1 MLQISGQRYAFP
13 AVEVEEII
21 PLIPCRSLA
30 GVPPYVCGLIDYRGS
45 AVPVV
50 DLGMMICGDPCVR
63 YYSTRILLTR
73 VEGHLLG
80 LVAEEVTISQR
91 WNDEQWKP
99 LGVAQKQTPFLG
111 PVLND
116 ELGFIQRLDASLLLP
131 PAVRAALFE
140 RAPS

>member
-30 GVPPYVCGLIDYRGS
+30 GVPPYVSGLIDYRGN

-50 DLGMMICGDPCVR
+50 DLGTMICGTPCAR

-73 VEGHLLG
+73 IQGNLLG
-80 LVAEEVTISQR
+80 LIGEEVTISQR

-99 LGVAQKQTPFLG
+99 LGVAQRQTPFLG
-111 PVLND
+111 PVVND
-116 ELGFIQRLDASLLLP
+116 DQGFIQRVEAALLLP
-131 PAVRAALFE
+131 EPVRAALFE
-140 RAPS
+140 RAHS